1 MKKSDNSGR
10 RESMPPGGEEEK
22 KMKNSRKMKKWG
34 CVMLALMSGFI
45 LPGIVQANSGLI
57 DTPQIIDE
65 ENYYVGIK
73 GASGNEVII
82 DRDLDAGAIGGY
94 AESDSGDAESKN
106 NSVAVSASTVGGDIY
121 GGYADSAK
129 SGNATASNNSVALN
143 ASTAEGTIY
152 GGWASSWGGVANAN
166 SNSVT
171 VDDST
176 VVSET
181 GYGGNIYGGYADA
194 ADIANANS
202 NSVTVNASTVKYDI
216 YGGYADSAKSGDAE
230 SKNNSVAVSASTVG
244 GDIYGGL
251 TNSYGDGNAAA
262 SSNSVTVSGSTVA
275 NIYGGW
281 ADSWES
287 GNATASGNSVTVSG
301 RTVVEESDYGGNIYG
316 GYAVADGGGNAT
328 ASNNRVTVSGGS
340 VVNDILGGYVYS
352 DFGDAAY
359 AGNNSVTVSGS
370 TVANIYGGWADSW
383 ESGNATAS
391 GNSVTVSGSTVE
403 NIYGGLAN
411 SYGDGNAAASS
422 NRVTVN
428 GGTVKG
434 TVYGGRAYS
443 LTGAGYANNNSVTVS
458 SGTITGSVYG
468 GYVLGGSGFVN
479 NNKIILSGTADVSN
493 ADLYGRN
500 SEASG
505 TNNNLVI
512 NGWSGTVN
520 SLNNFDQ
527 LEVRAVAGRRN
538 LTAGDRIFLFTV
550 TNGVDDSF
558 SQNPEGQKV
567 NAQAGV
573 ALTVDGTIEKDGNT
587 LLMDTASV
595 RASDQTIIAV
605 ESRAASVAAVGRGAE
620 AVTDSL
626 DTLRGRGEGLS
637 TFASI
642 IGSRSRY
649 NTGSHADVNGWNG
662 IVGTAWT
669 RELTSGTLSYGAFYE
684 NGGGSYDTHNTING
698 RTYRGDGDTVYN
710 GGGLLLRWETN
721 SGTYT
726 EASLRAGMVKNEV
739 GPSLEFAGNRYG
751 FKTENNYYGGHVG
764 IGRIMERD
772 DGDAWDIY
780 GKYFHMHHEGD
791 TVTIAGDEFAFD
803 SVNSDRLRVGA
814 RYLDR
819 KNGRFTGYYG
829 LAYEYEFS
837 GDTGG
842 TANHHAMYTPS
853 LQGSTVIGEIG
864 FRGTPGE
871 DSPWSFEV
879 SLRGYAGKQEGISGA
894 VTAAYSF

>member
-121 GGYADSAK
+121 GGYAYSYWD
-129 SGNATASNNSVALN
+129 GNEAASNNSVALN

-194 ADIANANS
+194 ADIANANSNSVTVDDSTVVSETGYGGNIYGGYADAGDIANANS

-340 VVNDILGGYVYS
+340 VVNDILGGY
-352 DFGDAAY
+352 
-359 AGNNSVTVSGS
+359 
-370 TVANIYGGWADSW
+370 ADSAK
-383 ESGNATAS
+383 SGNATAS
-391 GNSVTVSGSTVE
+391 NNRVTVSGSTVE
-403 NIYGGLAN
+403 NIYGGDAR
-411 SYGDGNAAASS
+411 SYEDGNAIAE
-422 NRVTVN
+422 
-428 GGTVKG
+428 
-434 TVYGGRAYS
+434 
-443 LTGAGYANNNSVTVS
+443 NNSVTI
-458 SGTITGSVYG
+458 SGGKVAGEVYG
-468 GYVLGGSGFVN
+468 GYVKGSTDSTAAGN
-479 NNKIILSGTADVSN
+479 SIILSGTADVSG